1 MIRTPMRDAIVRLD
15 AWLRR
20 YRPRY
25 HAALCPGAADD
36 DIARAERAAG
46 VALPA
51 DLRALLAWRDGQRR
65 DAGEGILYGY
75 RLMSLDDV
83 VSCMRAMNERLAAGE
98 LDLPGWWSPTW
109 IPFLHNGAGDHICID
124 TGGCFGGRPGQVLEF
139 WHDMESRTIVG
150 PDAATWLAAVT
161 ASFEAGLW
169 KVDEAGEF
177 EPFDDDAFDRFVAER
192 IPGYPIE
199 RDATESLAP
208 NIAGIYRT
216 HR

>member
-1 MIRTPMRDAIVRLD
+1 MRNAIARLD

-20 YRPRY
+20 HRPRY
-25 HAALCPGAADD
+25 HAALRPGAADGE
-36 DIARAERAAG
+36 IGRAERELG
-46 VALPA
+46 LALPPE
-51 DLRALLAWRDGQRR
+51 LRALHGWRDGQGR
-65 DAGEGILYGY
+65 DEGEGILYGY

-83 VSCMRAMNERLAAGE
+83 VGCVRAMNERLLAGDLE
-98 LDLPGWWSPTW
+98 LPGWWSRSW
-109 IPFLHNGAGDHICID
+109 IPFLHNGAGDHICVD

-139 WHDMESRTIVG
+139 WHDMESRTIVA
-150 PDAATWLAAVT
+150 PDAATWLSAVI

-169 KVDEAGEF
+169 RVDGVDF
-177 EPFDDDAFDRFVAER
+177 EPFDDDAFDRFLAGR

-199 RDATESLAP
+199 RDATEDLAA